1 LSDVLK
7 KTLQD
12 MTLKQLMERK
22 NKQDMGGHGWVE
34 YII

>member
-1 LSDVLK
+1 
-7 KTLQD
+7 

-22 NKQDMGGHGWVE
+22 NKRDMGGNGWVE